1 MDWRHL
7 KEVLSAGESY
17 AELKNLCVWV
27 KNNGG
32 MGSLYRSK
40 HELVLVFKNGTAPH
54 TNTVELG
61 KHGRY
66 RTNVWEYAGAN
77 SFHEERMEELS
88 MHPTVKPIAMVKDA
102 IMDCSNHG
110 DIILDPFGG
119 SGTTL
124 LAAEQA
130 GRRAYL
136 IELEPAYVDVT
147 LKRFLKTTDVEP
159 VLESTGQTFTE
170 VSLQRSCMPSSNP
183 DTPSPDNIESALK
196 ESNEE
201 EKDDE

>member
-1 MDWRHL
+1 
-7 KEVLSAGESY
+7 
-17 AELKNLCVWV
+17 
-27 KNNGG
+27 
-32 MGSLYRSK
+32 
-40 HELVLVFKNGTAPH
+40 
-54 TNTVELG
+54 
-61 KHGRY
+61 
-66 RTNVWEYAGAN
+66 
-77 SFHEERMEELS
+77 MEELS